1 MIRWKVDI
9 LYIYI
14 YILAA
19 KVVWADS
26 RNWIVL

>member
-9 LYIYI
+9 LYI